1 MTSRVYEDQ
10 PRIMQPRNPYLKF
23 RTGSMTQVIVYGF
36 ILAIS
41 FFYLVYIS
49 KYSVDLL
56 YWDSWDGLTA
66 VFHFLYSGNHNIAEL
81 WKQHTENRM
90 IVPYLLDIA
99 FIKFAHYNIKD
110 ILLFQGVVQ
119 IGTLI
124 ALLIYARMIGIRTV
138 LLPIVALIFLNL
150 SQYQNILWSFQLAW
164 TLAIAFLLLALIILS
179 ANTVST
185 FRMLLASACGVISSL
200 SALGGILVWPAGLAI
215 LLLKSQKRQVIL
227 GWLLASLLVIATYLY
242 HYQPIASTV
251 GVASRLVD
259 AASVTVSTNGALL
272 LPNALFQSRD
282 ANLIAGSIWIAVQV
296 IILRNVISLNKS
308 QRRIYAFPFGLI
320 LVSLMFSVMVGIGRS
335 TSILVPSRYS
345 SFTLLGLVGV
355 FVYLSHGLSRWKWS
369 AGGKKA
375 TDFLLAVSLSV
386 LITWTVLIG
395 DIAGLSQGKV
405 IHSQR
410 VEGALALKQFLLHP
424 NSSSN
429 LGVEKYVYPRDSDW
443 VRHQAML
450 FQSKHLEIDYL
461 MVPRHP

>member
-1 MTSRVYEDQ
+1 MTPHHHTIDVLHELGLTGMAAAYEEQLASPDIYDLSFDERLGLLVDREAVEREGRRLASRLRSAHLRESATIEDVDFHH
-10 PRIMQPRNPYLKF
+10 PRGLDKAALLTLAQGQWVEERHNILITGPTGTGKSYLACAFAHKAIRQGHTALYVRLPRLLEDLAFAHGDGRYLKLL
-23 RTGSMTQVIVYGF
+23 TQLAKVTILVIDDFG
-36 ILAIS
+36 
-41 FFYLVYIS
+41 LVHLS
-49 KYSVDLL
+49 ETQS
-56 YWDSWDGLTA
+56 
-66 VFHFLYSGNHNIAEL
+66 H
-81 WKQHTENRM
+81 
-90 IVPYLLDIA
+90 
-99 FIKFAHYNIKD
+99 D
-110 ILLFQGVVQ
+110 ILE
-119 IGTLI
+119 
-124 ALLIYARMIGIRTV
+124 V
-138 LLPIVALIFLNL
+138 LEDRYMRKSTIITSQLP
-150 SQYQNILWSFQLAW
+150 
-164 TLAIAFLLLALIILS
+164 T
-179 ANTVST
+179 
-185 FRMLLASACGVISSL
+185 
-200 SALGGILVWPAGLAI
+200 
-215 LLLKSQKRQVIL
+215 
-227 GWLLASLLVIATYLY
+227 SLLVIATYLY